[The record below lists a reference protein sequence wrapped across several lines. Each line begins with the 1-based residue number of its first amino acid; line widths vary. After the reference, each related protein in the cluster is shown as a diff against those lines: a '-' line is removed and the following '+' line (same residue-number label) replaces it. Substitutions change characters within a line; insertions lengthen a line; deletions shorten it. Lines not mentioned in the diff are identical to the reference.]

1 MNKLLMVLMLSFLTN
16 LFAKEVPYTLEDRDR
31 LIRLETKL
39 EQIDTRFEQIDKRF
53 EQIDKRFEQI
63 DKRFEQIEKRL
74 DQLINIFIGI
84 VAAFAGIVAVTI
96 GFAIWDRRTTLSP
109 VINMNRELERR
120 QDQIEKAL
128 KEIAQKD
135 PKFADALKHVGLL

>member
-39 EQIDTRFEQIDKRF
+39 EQIDTRF